1 MFDTTFVCPP
11 LVPISQH
18 LPRRHVHDVEAEA
31 RRQAASLLAGIRPGA
46 RIAITAGSRGI
57 NDIVPVLR
65 GAVAAVRL
73 AGGEPIIVGAM
84 GSHGGGTV
92 EGQLKIL
99 HDLNIM
105 PETVGAQVYTGTDV
119 VSLGLTP
126 SGLNAWCDSVAASCD
141 GIIVCNRVKV
151 HTLFR
156 EPFGSG
162 MQKMMAIGLGKVRSA
177 EPIHRR
183 GLPGMVTAIA
193 EIAAVTLASGKVL
206 GGLAIVENGYDET
219 AIVEGMPANCLVE
232 RELALF
238 EQANAL
244 MPRLPVGNI
253 DVLIVEEMGK
263 NISGTG
269 MDPNITGRWR
279 LPGVSDPPFPNVKRL
294 VVLRLTHQSEG
305 NATGIGGADVTTQAL
320 FSSIDRTST
329 YLNAITST
337 FVERVAIPMI
347 MPTDEQAIAAALKT
361 AGNDPATARIV
372 RIPNTL
378 HLENVWVSEN
388 LLGEAEAGGQCEAIG
403 PARPLVFDEDGQ
415 LAPA

>member
-1 MFDTTFVCPP
+1 M
-11 LVPISQH
+11 
-18 LPRRHVHDVEAEA
+18 
-31 RRQAASLLAGIRPGA
+31 AAAQQKGN
-46 RIAITAGSRGI
+46 SRF
-57 NDIVPVLR
+57 
-65 GAVAAVRL
+65 
-73 AGGEPIIVGAM
+73 
-84 GSHGGGTV
+84 S
-92 EGQLKIL
+92 
-99 HDLNIM
+99 HDLNVT
-105 PETVGAQVYTGTDV
+105 PETVGAEVYTGTDV
-119 VSLGLTP
+119 VSLGVTP
-126 SGLNAWCDSVAASCD
+126 SGLNAWCDSMAASCD
-141 GIIVCNRVKV
+141 GILVCNRVKV

-177 EPIHRR
+177 EPVHRR
-183 GLPGMVTAIA
+183 GTSGMVTAIA

-219 AIVEGMPANCLVE
+219 AILEGMPASRVVE

-305 NATGIGGADVTTQAL
+305 NATGIGGADITTQAL
-320 FSSIDRTST
+320 FNAIDRKST

-361 AGNDPATARIV
+361 AGCDPATARVV
-372 RIPNTL
+372 RIANTL
-378 HLENVWVSEN
+378 HLEKIWVSEN
-388 LLGEAEAGGQCEAIG
+388 LLAEVGSRGAVRGHR
-403 PARPLVFDEDGQ
+403 ARPVPWSLMKTVR